1 MNYKVILD
9 AGHGG
14 EDSGASGNG
23 IVEKDL
29 TLKISNYMK
38 KRFDELGIDNAINRT
53 TDVTLNPDDRVKKT
67 LSHFGNG
74 SNVIVLSNHINA
86 GGERFTYHYKI

>member
-14 EDSGASGNG
+14 NDNGASGNG

-86 GGERFTYHYKI
+86 GGREIC